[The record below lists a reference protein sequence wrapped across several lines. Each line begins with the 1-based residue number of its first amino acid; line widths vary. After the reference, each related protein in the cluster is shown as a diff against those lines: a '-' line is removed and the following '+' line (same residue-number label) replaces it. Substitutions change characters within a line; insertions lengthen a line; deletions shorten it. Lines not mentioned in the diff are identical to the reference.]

1 MSRWFAAVAALLAGS
16 VAALAQKQPGGL
28 PPRSSPADYA
38 AQVSVAG
45 LTYAASLVPAV
56 EVKRL
61 FAFDISKSYVVFE
74 VAVYPA
80 SAVLE
85 LNPDAFVARSS
96 HGGNEVR
103 CADSDTVAAVIQ
115 QKNAPI
121 PGSRTQTVTTS
132 AEIGHESGT
141 DPYTGQRVHGTY
153 TAAGVAVTNRDPG
166 PSSTPAPGGYPQ
178 DRDLLERQL
187 WAKSLPHGQIRQAL
201 AGYLYFPSSELKK
214 KSSGVYELE
223 YLGLDAGPV
232 LNGNAGSAQ
241 VVLHVPAK
249 SR

>member
-80 SAVLE
+80 SAVLD

-103 CADSDTVAAVIQ
+103 CADPDAVAAVIQ

-132 AEIGHESGT
+132 AEI
-141 DPYTGQRVHGTY
+141 
-153 TAAGVAVTNRDPG
+153 
-166 PSSTPAPGGYPQ
+166 
-178 DRDLLERQL
+178 
-187 WAKSLPHGQIRQAL
+187 
-201 AGYLYFPSSELKK
+201 
-214 KSSGVYELE
+214 
-223 YLGLDAGPV
+223 
-232 LNGNAGSAQ
+232 
-241 VVLHVPAK
+241 
-249 SR
+249 